1 LELEKEEMRLIEV
14 YRIKGTNTII
24 EQDIE
29 SVLVWIQNLQVG
41 EKLTVE
47 KTEMTQEEF
56 NSLPEAQEGI

>member
-1 LELEKEEMRLIEV
+1 MRLIEV
-14 YRIKGTNTII
+14 YKVNGANTII